1 MADDTKTAI
10 QKIQQ
15 DYDPDPPRCETCVY
29 WTYGPQDKYLER
41 QVKDNNGKV
50 RTVRFKKRSHPTRN
64 PRVDRCTFG
73 NFKVSRHGVCNEWH
87 SRKGERIAEE
97 QPNT

>member
-1 MADDTKTAI
+1 MADDTRTASR
-10 QKIQQ
+10 KAQQ

-41 QVKDNNGKV
+41 QVKGRSGKV
-50 RTVRFKKRSHPTRN
+50 RTVRFKQRIHPTRN

-73 NFKVSRHGVCNEWH
+73 NFKVSRYGVCNEWH
-87 SRKGERIAEE
+87 SRQGERIADE
-97 QPNT
+97 QPNA